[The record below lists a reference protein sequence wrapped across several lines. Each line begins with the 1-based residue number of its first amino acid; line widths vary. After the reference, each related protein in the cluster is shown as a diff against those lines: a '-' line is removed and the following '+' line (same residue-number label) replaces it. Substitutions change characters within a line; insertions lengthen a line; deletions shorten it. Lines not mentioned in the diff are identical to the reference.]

1 MEVSTIFLFLAAAWL
16 LQMGLAWWQAQAFMK
31 NVKLLRRKGKVS
43 IGSSGGRMRGRAYVA
58 FAVDPEDRITAA
70 ESLRGTTVFAR
81 PKPIP
86 SLIGRVAAEI
96 AEGGELPG
104 DLHVRIREA
113 ALSAAQILH
122 PPADGTPPYGTTP
135 PVPFWRRLRQRGTAK
150 A

>member
-31 NVKLLRRKGKVS
+31 HVKVLRREGKVS

-58 FAVDPEDRITAA
+58 MAVDPADRVTAA

-86 SLIGRVAAEI
+86 SLVGRVVAEI

-104 DLHVRIREA
+104 LHVRIREA
-113 ALSAAQILH
+113 TLSAAQILH

-135 PVPFWRRLRQRGTAK
+135 PVPFWRRLRLRGTAK
-150 A
+150 V